1 MMRRAIALVAILT
14 LAPVA
19 ALADTLYVAAPPPA
33 GPGHPLHLGAD
44 HRAQQ
49 IGDLVYV
56 QFDFNDSNSHSNN
69 YSSNKGFNTNF
80 AGGTGNFA
88 VSLLR
93 NVSSIAGTSNTSTAQ
108 AASGADSFISTMMT
122 TVTNVLPSGAMEIAG
137 DQDVNINGRKQ
148 TLHITGVIRPEDLS
162 QSDAVLASRVADVH
176 AEFKGNDLKDK
187 GLLSR
192 ILSWLF

>member
-1 MMRRAIALVAILT
+1 MRRAIAIIALLAIT
-14 LAPVA
+14 PVTA
-19 ALADTLYVAAPPPA
+19 AADTLYQSAPAPA
-33 GPGHPLHLGAD
+33 GPGHPLRLGPD

-56 QFDFNDSNSHSNN
+56 NFDFNDSNAHTNN
-69 YSSNKGFNTNF
+69 YASNKSFGTNF

-93 NVSSIAGTSNTSTAQ
+93 NVSSIAGSSNTSTAQ
-108 AASGADSFISTMMT
+108 SASGADSFISTMMT

-137 DQDVNINGRKQ
+137 DQDVNVNGRKQ

-162 QSDAVLASRVADVH
+162 QSDSILASRVANVH
-176 AEFKGNDLKDK
+176 AEFLGNDLKDK